1 MTLEA
6 LMTRLRDELSRTGRP
21 VDVQSFV
28 ASHYPHDIQA
38 GQLLTKTFGARLLRG
53 RLCARS
59 VRFEGYVS
67 GIADDTRPVWR

>member
-28 ASHYPHDIQA
+28 ASYYPHDIQA
-38 GQLLTKTFGARLLRG
+38 GQLLTKAFGARLLRG
-53 RLCARS
+53 RLVAKT
-59 VRFEGYVS
+59 VHFEGHVS
-67 GIADDTRPVWR
+67 RIADDTPLVWH